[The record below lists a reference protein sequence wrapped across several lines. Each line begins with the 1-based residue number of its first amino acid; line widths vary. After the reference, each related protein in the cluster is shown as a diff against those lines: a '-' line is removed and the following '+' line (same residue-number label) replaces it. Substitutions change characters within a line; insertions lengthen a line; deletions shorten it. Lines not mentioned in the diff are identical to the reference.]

1 MEVRLRC
8 LEVGCSKCCYETEM
22 PLSEKDIKR
31 IEKLG
36 YRRDEFS
43 VVVDGVRVLKNVDGK
58 CFFLKDDRCSIYE
71 YRPLGCR
78 FYPVI
83 YDVDRRKAVVHDFCP
98 LAGEVKIST
107 VKKVE
112 RALIRHIRE
121 VFGEL
126 P

>member
-1 MEVRLRC
+1 VEVRLRC

>member
-8 LEVGCSKCCYETEM
+8 REVNCSKCCYETEM
-22 PLSEKDIKR
+22 PLSERDLRR

-36 YRRDEFS
+36 YSRDEFS
-43 VVVDGVRVLKNVDGK
+43 VVVDGVRVLRNVDGK
-58 CFFLKDDRCSIYE
+58 CYFLKNGLCSIYE
-71 YRPLGCR
+71 HRPLGCR

-83 YDVDRRKAVVHDFCP
+83 YDVERRKAVVHDFCP
-98 LAGEVKIST
+98 LAGEVSISA

-112 RALIRHIRE
+112 RQLIRHIRE
-121 VFGEL
+121 IFGEL

>member
-1 MEVRLRC
+1 MEVKLRC

-22 PLSEKDIKR
+22 PLSEKDVRR

-36 YRRDEFS
+36 YNRDEFS
-43 VVVDGVRVLKNVDGK
+43 VVVDGVRVLRNVDGK
-58 CFFLKDDRCSIYE
+58 CFFLRDGLCTIYE
-71 YRPLGCR
+71 HRPLGCR

-83 YDVDRRKAVVHDFCP
+83 YDVERRKAVVHDFCP
-98 LAGEVKIST
+98 LASEVSIST

-112 RALIRHIRE
+112 RALVKHIRE

>member
-8 LEVGCSKCCYETEM
+8 LEVRCCKCCYETEM
-22 PLSEKDIKR
+22 PLSEKDVKR

-36 YRRDEFS
+36 YSRDDFS
-43 VVVDGVRVLKNVDGK
+43 IVVDGVRVLRNVDGH
-58 CFFLKDDRCSIYE
+58 CYFLKDGVCSIYE
-71 YRPLGCR
+71 HRPLGCR

-83 YDVDRRKAVVHDFCP
+83 YDVERRKATVHDFCP
-98 LAGEVKIST
+98 LAGEVSISV

-112 RALIRHIRE
+112 RALIKHIRDI
-121 VFGEL
+121 FGEI

>member
-71 YRPLGCR
+71 HRPLGCR

-126 P
+126 L

>member
-1 MEVRLRC
+1 
-8 LEVGCSKCCYETEM
+8 M

-126 P
+126 L